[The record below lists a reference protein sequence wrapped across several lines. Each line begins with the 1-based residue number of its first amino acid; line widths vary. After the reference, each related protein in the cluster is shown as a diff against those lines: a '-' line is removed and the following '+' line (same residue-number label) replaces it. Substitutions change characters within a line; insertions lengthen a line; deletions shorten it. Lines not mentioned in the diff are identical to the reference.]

1 MDLLQN
7 QVLLLTQQSKLVVD
21 YGFIVGLIAVLV
33 ACSSM
38 YFKERMRQELR
49 RTGEHHDRIQRSY
62 YDPSRKVVVTRP
74 EEIDDKRSGRPSK
87 KQQPRHK
94 WRSRA

>member
-7 QVLLLTQQSKLVVD
+7 QVLLLTQQAKLVVD

-33 ACSSM
+33 ACGSM
-38 YFKERMRQELR
+38 YFKERTAQELR
-49 RTGEHHDRIQRSY
+49 RTGERHDKIQRGY

-74 EEIDDKRSGRPSK
+74 EEIDDKRSGKSPRP
-87 KQQPRHK
+87 QPRHQ
-94 WRSRA
+94 WRSRS

>member
-7 QVLLLTQQSKLVVD
+7 QVLLLTQQAKLVVD

-33 ACSSM
+33 ACASM

-49 RTGEHHDRIQRSY
+49 RTGERHDQLQRKY

-74 EEIDDKRSGRPSK
+74 EEIDDERNGKSSKR
-87 KQQPRHK
+87 QQPRHQ

>member
-7 QVLLLTQQSKLVVD
+7 QVLLLTQQAKLVVD

-33 ACSSM
+33 ACASM
-38 YFKERMRQELR
+38 FFKERMKQELR

-74 EEIDDKRSGRPSK
+74 EEIDEKRTGKSSK
-87 KQQPRHK
+87 QLPQHR